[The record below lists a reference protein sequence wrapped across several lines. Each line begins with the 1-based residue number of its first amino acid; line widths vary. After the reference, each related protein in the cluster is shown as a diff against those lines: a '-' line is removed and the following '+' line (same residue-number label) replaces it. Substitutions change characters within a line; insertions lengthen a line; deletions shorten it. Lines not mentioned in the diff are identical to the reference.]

1 MAGQAMAQVTEMVNQ
16 TSDWASQLLQAA
28 QDALSNL
35 GAIELSQSYPYYV
48 GSVDLP
54 DVDLNIEAAQAGA
67 MAIGTAPDIVPLTL
81 PITRPVKP
89 TYATPVL
96 GAMLDIT
103 LPDVPTVNFP
113 TMDITPPVYNIPAP
127 KQWNFDI
134 NNILISD
141 DPLVMECVSRLTNN
155 IRYGGTGLTP
165 AIEDAIWNRDLER
178 NEQTLQDSTDKAVQA
193 WAKMGFSLPDGM
205 LAHSLAELQK
215 EYENRRID
223 RSREIAIKQAE
234 LEQVNLFKSIEL
246 ASGLMAHIIGL
257 EIEYEKLVLEAQNLT
272 AKYANEYI
280 DMQIKAYIAQVDAYK
295 ARSQVYEMLIRA
307 ELAKVE
313 VYKTQIE
320 GQKLIGEVNEQTV
333 KIYAEKHRAIAILID
348 AYKSEIQ
355 AMTAELEMEKT
366 KIEANK
372 LQFDAWAK
380 KADVAIAKYNGEIEM
395 YKANSSVNI
404 SKAELMSKQAEAEAR
419 INLAYVELKV
429 KSLEANNREMDLKAQ
444 ITMGALKGVAD
455 AYSSMAA
462 GAMAAISARASMSYE
477 ETAQIGAGT

>member
-1 MAGQAMAQVTEMVNQ
+1 MAIAATKAESIITQS
-16 TSDWASQLLQAA
+16 TSWA
-28 QDALSNL
+28 
-35 GAIELSQSYPYYV
+35 QSYPYYI
-48 GSVDLP
+48 GAVDLP
-54 DVDLNIEAAQAGA
+54 DVNLDVDGNQPGA
-67 MAIGTAPDIVPLTL
+67 MAIGTAPDLVALTL

-89 TYATPVL
+89 TYANPVL
-96 GAMLDIT
+96 GEMHDIT
-103 LPDVPTVNFP
+103 LPDIPTINFP

-127 KQWNFDI
+127 KQWNFDV

-141 DPLVMECVSRLTNN
+141 DPLVMECISRLTNN

-165 AIEDAIWNRDLER
+165 AIEADIWDRDLER
-178 NEQTLQDSTDKAVQA
+178 NEQTLEDSIDKAVTA

-205 LAHSLAELQK
+205 LAHSIAELQK

-234 LEQVNLFKSIEL
+234 LEQTNLFKSLEL
-246 ASGLMAHIIGL
+246 ASNLMAHIIGL

-280 DMQIKAYIAQVDAYK
+280 GMQIEVYKAQVEAYRIR
-295 ARSQVYEMLIRA
+295 AQVYETLIRS

-313 VYKTQIE
+313 VYKAQLE
-320 GQKLIGEVNEQTV
+320 GQKLIGEINEQTV
-333 KIYAEKHRAIAILID
+333 KIYSERMRAISILID

-380 KADVAIAKYNGEIEM
+380 KADVAIAKYNGEVEQ
-395 YKANSSVNI
+395 YKAASMVNI
-404 SKAELMSKQAEAEAR
+404 SKAELLSKQAEAEAR

-444 ITMGALKGVAD
+444 ISMQAMKGVAD
-455 AYSSMAA
+455 AYSSMAS
-462 GAMAAISARASMSYE
+462 GLMAALSARASMSYSE
-477 ETAQIGAGT
+477 SAEV